1 MEILFQGAT
10 KWYPLISANLFE
22 LLHLSATDNALKLLV
37 FFRCCLFAI
46 RVRDLGIVN
55 WYS

>member
-10 KWYPLISANLFE
+10 KWYPLISANLFQ